1 MKPGKNSLRL
11 KLLENR
17 LLITTRNHQLVQKAL
32 TNLTDMIQ
40 LEVCHTSFYTIYHQL
55 KKLERFD
62 WLMSSTFFLYF

>member
-40 LEVCHTSFYTIYHQL
+40 LEVCDTSYII
-55 KKLERFD
+55 
-62 WLMSSTFFLYF
+62 